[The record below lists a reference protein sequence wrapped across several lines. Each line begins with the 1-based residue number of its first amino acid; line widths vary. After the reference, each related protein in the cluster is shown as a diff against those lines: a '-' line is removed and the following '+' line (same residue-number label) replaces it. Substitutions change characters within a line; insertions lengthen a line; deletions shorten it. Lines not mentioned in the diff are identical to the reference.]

1 MLRNKLFGAVLVLA
15 LSLGVIGNVFAQDD
29 AALVIWADETRA
41 PILEQLGDIFT
52 EEFGVDVVVQQLA
65 FGDIRDNFKNAAPAG
80 EGPDIIVGAH
90 DWLGELVVN
99 GLLEPVNLADDVSEN
114 FVDVSLAAFTFDGT
128 LYAVPQY
135 TENVALAY
143 NPEIIEEVPATWEE
157 MLALSSEIVS
167 GSDADAPTYGFM
179 LETGNAFIFY
189 PIQTAFGGY
198 VFATDDAGNYD
209 PSDVGID
216 SEGTI
221 AAATWLS
228 DMVEAGNQP
237 ESASGDT
244 IMTLYEEGRVG
255 AFIAG
260 PWNLERLR
268 LSEVPYAIAA
278 FPAGPD
284 DVTSKPFL
292 GVQGFMISAFSDQK
306 LLAEAFLLDFVA
318 SEEIEVTVEF
328 DTADGTEEIT
338 GTPMELLGRQRP
350 SAFLPA
356 LAMSTDPD
364 FAAFS
369 EAGVEAQAMPAIPEM
384 GSVWAP
390 WGDALN
396 LVAQGQSDAETAMMT
411 AGEQIRTAIEEGS
424 E

>member
-1 MLRNKLFGAVLVLA
+1 MLRHKFMGMLVILA
-15 LSLGVIGNVFAQDD
+15 LMVGVFGNVAAQDD
-29 AALVIWADETRA
+29 LALTIWTDETRA
-41 PILEQLGDIFT
+41 PIIEQLGESFT
-52 EEFGVDVVVQQLA
+52 EEFGVEVVVQQLA

-99 GLLEPVNLADDVSEN
+99 GLLEPVNLGDETAEKFASVALD
-114 FVDVSLAAFTFDGT
+114 AFTFDGI

-143 NPEIIEEVPATWEE
+143 NPDIIEEVPATWDDMFE
-157 MLALSSEIVS
+157 LSTEIVS
-167 GSDADAPTYGFM
+167 DSDGETYGFL
-179 LETGNAFIFY
+179 LETGNAYIFY

-198 VFATDDAGNYD
+198 VFATDDTGAYD
-209 PSDVGID
+209 PADIGID
-216 SEGTI
+216 SDGTI
-221 AAATWLS
+221 AAATWLNS
-228 DMVEAGNQP
+228 MVEGGNQP

-244 IMTLYEEGRVG
+244 IMALYEEGRVG

-268 LSEVPYAIAA
+268 LSEVPYAISA
-278 FPAGPD
+278 FPTGPD
-284 DVTSKPFL
+284 GVTSKPFL
-292 GVQGFMISAFSDQK
+292 GVQGFMISAFSEQK
-306 LLAEAFLLDFVA
+306 LLAEAFLLDYLS
-318 SEEIEVTVEF
+318 SEELQVTVEF
-328 DTADGTEEIT
+328 DTADGTEEVT

-356 LAMSTDPD
+356 LAMSSDPD

-396 LVAQGQSDAETAMMT
+396 LIAQGQSAPDEAMMT
-411 AGEQIRTAIEEGS
+411 AGEQIRTAIEEA

>member
-1 MLRNKLFGAVLVLA
+1 MLRNKVFAAVLVVA
-15 LSLGVIGNVFAQDD
+15 LTFAALGNVFAQDD
-29 AALVIWADETRA
+29 IALTIWADETRA
-41 PILEQLGDIFT
+41 PILEQLGDIFS

-99 GLLEPVNLADDVSEN
+99 GLLEPVNLSDEVSEN
-114 FVDVSLAAFTFDGT
+114 LVDVALQAFTFDGT

-143 NPEIIEEVPATWEE
+143 NPEIIEEVPATWDE
-157 MLALSSEIVS
+157 MAELSAEIVA
-167 GSDADAPTYGFM
+167 GSEDAEAPTYGFM
-179 LETGNAFIFY
+179 VETGNAYIFY

-198 VFATDDAGNYD
+198 VFATDDAGNYLAD
-209 PSDVGID
+209 DVGID
-216 SEGTI
+216 SDGTI

-228 DMVEAGNQP
+228 GMVEAGNTP

-244 IMTLYEEGRVG
+244 ILSLYEEGRVG

-268 LSEVPYAIAA
+268 LSEVPYEIAA
-278 FPAGPD
+278 FPTGPD
-284 DVTSKPFL
+284 GVTSKPFL
-292 GVQGFMISAFSDQK
+292 GVQGFMISAFSEQK
-306 LLAEAFLLDFVA
+306 LLAEAFLLDFVL

-338 GTPMELLGRQRP
+338 GTPMALLGRQRP

-356 LAMSTDPD
+356 LEMSTDPD
-364 FAAFS
+364 FASFS

-384 GSVWAP
+384 GSVWSP

-396 LVAQGQSDAETAMMT
+396 LIAQGQSSAEEAMMT
-411 AGEQIRTAIEEGS
+411 AGEQIRTAIEGGE
-424 E
+424 